1 MTRQIP
7 EIKLEAMEEADDST
21 TYAPVTDETIGL
33 KVSAGKPNW
42 RVRLSTVDLFVRT
55 SLDQLLDIANII
67 CFFY

>member
-33 KVSAGKPNW
+33 KVSAGKPN
-42 RVRLSTVDLFVRT
+42 
-55 SLDQLLDIANII
+55 
-67 CFFY
+67 